1 MIRRRQFITLLGSAA
16 AWPFAARAQQQQP
29 VVAFVSGGAADA
41 VEANVAAFRKG
52 LNEAG
57 YIEGQKCDGRVPLAG
72 G

>member
-1 MIRRRQFITLLGSAA
+1 MRRRDFITLLGSAA
-16 AWPFAARAQQQQP
+16 AAWPLAARAQQQQP